1 MGVRYNFVL
10 RLSQKW
16 SEVETVF
23 DWNPDA
29 IDKLLAKI
37 TKRDAAVQIETLTVK
52 SMLESVGGKV
62 PAELRERYKD
72 ATVTEWCAMVNSLR
86 DALQTF
92 TEFLERTVP
101 PVTAYSKKMSVGTMK
116 GNIEE
121 AVLWTLRES
130 FGLQSL
136 EQAHNL
142 TVYEYMVA
150 RKSVYNDAVV
160 AYNKDMDMASR
171 SAAAARQ

>member
-1 MGVRYNFVL
+1 MGVKYNFVL
-10 RLSQKW
+10 KPSQPW
-16 SEVETVF
+16 REVAAVF
-23 DWNPDA
+23 ECNPA
-29 IDKLLAKI
+29 AFESLLAKI
-37 TKRDAAVQIETLTVK
+37 PIKDESVQLETMTVK
-52 SMLESVGGKV
+52 GMLEAVGGGV

-72 ATVTEWCAMVNSLR
+72 STVAEWCAMVNALR
-86 DALQTF
+86 DGMQTF
-92 TEFLERTVP
+92 TAFLEKTTP
-101 PVTAYSKKMSVGTMK
+101 PTTAYARKMSAGTMK

-150 RKSVYNDAVV
+150 RKSAYNDAVI
-160 AYNKDMDMASR
+160 AYNKEMEMAAR
-171 SAAAARQ
+171 AAAAR

>member
-1 MGVRYNFVL
+1 MGVKYNFQL
-10 RLSQKW
+10 RLSQPW
-16 SEVETVF
+16 REVEAVF
-23 DWNPDA
+23 SCNPDA
-29 IDKLLAKI
+29 FCGLMAKI
-37 TKRDAAVQIETLTVK
+37 TERDPSVQLETMTVK
-52 SMLESVGGKV
+52 SMLEAVGGRV
-62 PAELRERYKD
+62 PSELTSRYAD
-72 ATVTEWCAMVNSLR
+72 ATVAEWCAMVNSLR
-86 DALQTF
+86 DALQAF
-92 TEFLERTVP
+92 TRFLERTVP
-101 PVTAYSKKMSVGTMK
+101 PVTEYSKKMSIGTIN

-160 AYNKDMDMASR
+160 SYNKDMDMASR
-171 SAAAARQ
+171 SASAR

>member
-1 MGVRYNFVL
+1 MGVKYNFQF
-10 RLSQKW
+10 RLSQPWK
-16 SEVETVF
+16 EVEAVF
-23 DWNPDA
+23 ACNPDA
-29 IDKLLAKI
+29 FGRLMAKI
-37 TKRDAAVQIETLTVK
+37 TKRDPSVQLETMTVK
-52 SMLESVGGKV
+52 SMLEAVGGGV
-62 PAELRERYKD
+62 PSELRARYAD
-72 ATVTEWCAMVNSLR
+72 ATVVEWCAMVNSLR
-86 DALQTF
+86 DALQAF

-101 PVTAYSKKMSVGTMK
+101 PVTAYSKKMSSGTLK

-171 SAAAARQ
+171 SAAARG

>member
-10 RLSQKW
+10 KPSQKW
-16 SEVETVF
+16 SEVEAVF
-23 DWNPDA
+23 ECNPEA
-29 IDKLLAKI
+29 FERLLAKI
-37 TKRDAAVQIETLTVK
+37 TKKDAAVQLETLTVK
-52 SMLESVGGKV
+52 SMLEAVGGKV
-62 PAELRERYKD
+62 PAELRERYKE

-86 DALQTF
+86 DGLATLTD
-92 TEFLERTVP
+92 FLERTTP
-101 PVTAYSKKMSVGTMK
+101 PLTAYAKKMSGGTLK

-150 RKSVYNDAVV
+150 RKSAYNDARV
-160 AYNKDMDMASR
+160 AYNREMDMASR
-171 SAAAARQ
+171 TAAAR

>member
-1 MGVRYNFVL
+1 MGVKYNFVL
-10 RLSQKW
+10 KPSQPW
-16 SEVETVF
+16 REVAAVF
-23 DWNPDA
+23 DCNPQA
-29 IDKLLAKI
+29 FESLLAKI
-37 TKRDAAVQIETLTVK
+37 PSKDDSVQLETMTVK
-52 SMLESVGGKV
+52 SMLEAVGGKV
-62 PAELRERYKD
+62 PAELSERYKD

-86 DALQTF
+86 DGLQTF
-92 TEFLERTVP
+92 TAFLEKTTP
-101 PVTAYSKKMSVGTMK
+101 QTTAYARKMSAGTLK

-150 RKSVYNDAVV
+150 RKSAYNDAVI
-160 AYNKDMDMASR
+160 AYNKEMEMAAR
-171 SAAAARQ
+171 AAAAR

>member
-16 SEVETVF
+16 REVEAVF
-23 DWNPDA
+23 DCNPDA
-29 IDKLLAKI
+29 FERLLVKI
-37 TKRDAAVQIETLTVK
+37 TKRDASVQLETLTVK
-52 SMLESVGGKV
+52 SMLEAVGGKV
-62 PAELRERYKD
+62 PEELRERYKD

-86 DALQTF
+86 DGLATLTD
-92 TEFLERTVP
+92 FLERTTP
-101 PVTAYSKKMSVGTMK
+101 PLTAYAKKMSCGTMK

-150 RKSVYNDAVV
+150 RKSAYNDARV
-160 AYNKDMDMASR
+160 AYNREMDMASR
-171 SAAAARQ
+171 SAAAR